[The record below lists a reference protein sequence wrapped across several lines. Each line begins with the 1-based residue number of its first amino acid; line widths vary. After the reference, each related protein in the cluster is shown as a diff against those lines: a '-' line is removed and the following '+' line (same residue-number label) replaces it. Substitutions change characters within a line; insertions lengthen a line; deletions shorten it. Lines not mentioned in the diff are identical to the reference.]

1 MSLIKINQS
10 VIEAK
15 ARKARV
21 DELKQQLLDTDYKVL
36 PDYDKPNDDVKTQRQ
51 AWREEIRMLEAQDEP
66 SAA

>member
-10 VIEAK
+10 ISKKNALK
-15 ARKARV
+15 ARLYI
-21 DELKQQLLDTDYKVL
+21 LKENLLATDYKVL
-36 PDYDKPNDDVKTQRQ
+36 PDYDKPNEDIKIQRQ

>member
-21 DELKQQLLDTDYKVL
+21 DELKQQLLYTDYKVL
-36 PDYDKPNDDVKTQRQ
+36 PDYDKPSDDVKIQRQ

>member
-36 PDYDKPNDDVKTQRQ
+36 PDYDKPNEDIKIQRQ

>member
-36 PDYDKPNDDVKTQRQ
+36 SDYDKPNEDVKIQRQ